1 MLILLHEV
9 IDTHF
14 KEIVGLYRD
23 LILSIVFS
31 EQHPDNRK
39 VALNGAPERV
49 GERTS
54 HTEHIFFYGEC
65 GSFSSSLSLSRSLGP
80 ERHTKRL
87 IPSLSYLD
95 SVSPITRTQPFY
107 KLFFICGTELGR
119 AGFKGKTC
127 LASPG
132 TARHSYRINPLLPT
146 LYWISTPLDWLSLR
160 LFYNVESIVLIK
172 QRFLNLSVCLIT
184 FYRTMHIRL

>member
-1 MLILLHEV
+1 MLLILLDEKIPV
-9 IDTHF
+9 KRF
-14 KEIVGLYRD
+14 REMVGLDRI
-23 LILSIVFS
+23 LILLMLFP
-31 EQHPDNRK
+31 EQHPDNGK
-39 VALNGAPERV
+39 VALIGAPERV

-54 HTEHIFFYGEC
+54 HTEHIFFYVEC
-65 GSFSSSLSLSRSLGP
+65 GSFSSSLSPGP

-95 SVSPITRTQPFY
+95 SVSPITRTQQPFY
-107 KLFFICGTELGR
+107 KLFFICGTELGG

-127 LASPG
+127 PASPG

-160 LFYNVESIVLIK
+160 LFYNVESIV
-172 QRFLNLSVCLIT
+172 
-184 FYRTMHIRL
+184 RTRQSF

>member
-1 MLILLHEV
+1 MKKILVKRFREIVSLDRILILPML
-9 IDTHF
+9 F
-14 KEIVGLYRD
+14 PK
-23 LILSIVFS
+23 
-31 EQHPDNRK
+31 QHPDNGK
-39 VALNGAPERV
+39 VALIGAPEGV
-49 GERTS
+49 GGRTF

-65 GSFSSSLSLSRSLGP
+65 GSFSSSLSPGP

-107 KLFFICGTELGR
+107 KLFFICGTELGG

-127 LASPG
+127 PASPG

-160 LFYNVESIVLIK
+160 LFYNVESIV
-172 QRFLNLSVCLIT
+172 
-184 FYRTMHIRL
+184 RTRQSF

>member
-65 GSFSSSLSLSRSLGP
+65 GSFSSSLSLAPWALSAIRS
-80 ERHTKRL
+80 
-87 IPSLSYLD
+87 
-95 SVSPITRTQPFY
+95 V
-107 KLFFICGTELGR
+107 
-119 AGFKGKTC
+119 
-127 LASPG
+127 
-132 TARHSYRINPLLPT
+132 
-146 LYWISTPLDWLSLR
+146 
-160 LFYNVESIVLIK
+160 
-172 QRFLNLSVCLIT
+172 
-184 FYRTMHIRL
+184 

>member
-1 MLILLHEV
+1 MLLILLEEKILV
-9 IDTHF
+9 KRF
-14 KEIVGLYRD
+14 REIVSVDRT
-23 LILSIVFS
+23 LILTILFP
-31 EQHPDNRK
+31 EQHPDNGK
-39 VALNGAPERV
+39 VALIGGAPERV
-49 GERTS
+49 GERTF

-65 GSFSSSLSLSRSLGP
+65 GSFSSSLSPGP

-107 KLFFICGTELGR
+107 KLFFICGTELGG

-127 LASPG
+127 PASPG

-160 LFYNVESIVLIK
+160 LFYNVEAIVRK
-172 QRFLNLSVCLIT
+172 RQSF
-184 FYRTMHIRL
+184 